1 MNKKL
6 LWIIIITFIVANI
19 LAAIKVS
26 QSYKAQEADRTI
38 SSLETATPPVTN
50 FITPEVAPDSPSIT
64 KEDIARIA
72 CPKPLSLD
80 SWPTEIDN
88 ISPAPINWQSKS
100 VNFADKTTIEQSYR
114 EGINLAGHFHLA
126 TWSCGENCELAAII
140 NAKNGQVI
148 AFGPDDD
155 LRSVGGWQFSPTSS
169 LLIINPGSQDK
180 NNPTIYSLVEEGGL
194 RRICYLAQ

>member
-114 EGINLAGHFHLA
+114 AGINLAGHFHLA

>member
-6 LWIIIITFIVANI
+6 LWIIIIITFIVANI

-26 QSYKAQEADRTI
+26 QNYKAQEVDRTI

-100 VNFADKTTIEQSYR
+100 VNFADKKVIEQSYR
-114 EGINLAGHFHLA
+114 AGINLAGHF
-126 TWSCGENCELAAII
+126 I
-140 NAKNGQVI
+140 
-148 AFGPDDD
+148 
-155 LRSVGGWQFSPTSS
+155 
-169 LLIINPGSQDK
+169 
-180 NNPTIYSLVEEGGL
+180 
-194 RRICYLAQ
+194 